1 MYVLNIM
8 FVFVAIA
15 RQCFNY
21 EDPQHNTF
29 LGVFLSKEA
38 AISQIENH
46 KIAPPEQNS
55 RGLVYDNGR
64 SWDYFVYKTYPDES
78 MNTPEDKAVYK
89 IYNYVRR

>member
-1 MYVLNIM
+1 M

-15 RQCFNY
+15 KQCFNY
-21 EDPQHNTF
+21 EESQCNIF
-29 LGVFLSKEA
+29 LGAFLSKEA

-55 RGLVYDNGR
+55 RGVQHDNGR
-64 SWDYFVYKTYPDES
+64 AWDYFVYKTFLDDF
-78 MNTPEDKAVYK
+78 MNTSEDKAVYK